1 MDRNKIIDVLKN
13 FISGQIQVGDLYKV
27 IDDWLYE
34 LRRDPDLTPD
44 QELLSKLELYL
55 HEAQEGYRAWEEL
68 YDLAVSIIQ
77 RNLGEINVRTVTLP
91 STTTSNAGTVTHATP
106 VRDYP
111 LPV

>member
-1 MDRNKIIDVLKN
+1 MDRTEIVNVLKD
-13 FISGQIQVGDLYKV
+13 FISGNLQIEYLNEV

-34 LRRDPDLTPD
+34 LRRDPDITPD

-68 YDLAVSIIQ
+68 YDLIVFVIQ
-77 RNLGEINVRTVTLP
+77 RNLGEISVRTVTLP
-91 STTTSNAGTVTHATP
+91 SSTTSSVDTVTRAIP